1 MPLRWLLAIVHLL
14 GFAIGV
20 GSIWVR
26 YRTLRG
32 AVDRS
37 VLRRA
42 IVADDW
48 WALSAVLLIGTG
60 LVRAF
65 MGYEKGAD
73 YYLGN
78 HLFLTKMGL
87 LALILVLEV
96 PSVVTVVGW
105 RRRMARGEEPDL
117 GRAGPVASRS
127 LVQLLLLLTM
137 LVMATGMARGF
148 GT

>member
-20 GSIWVR
+20 GSIWAR
-26 YRTLRG
+26 FRTLRG
-32 AVDRS
+32 AVNRS
-37 VLRRA
+37 VIRRA

>member
-78 HLFLTKMGL
+78 HLFLTKLGL